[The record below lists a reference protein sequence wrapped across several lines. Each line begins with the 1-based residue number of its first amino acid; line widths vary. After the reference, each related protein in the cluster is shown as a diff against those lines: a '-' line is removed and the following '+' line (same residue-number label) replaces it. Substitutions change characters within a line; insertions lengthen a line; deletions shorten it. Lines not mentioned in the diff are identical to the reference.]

1 MSHVWIAAA
10 DLPAPILARAA
21 ALLNDEETR
30 RVEAFRFDSDRRMS
44 LVARAALRA
53 LLGQHLAVDPR
64 SLRFV
69 TGEHGK
75 PALAG
80 GEVEFNVSHSAG
92 QVAIA
97 ISDSGAIGVDIESM
111 KRSSDLLHLAERF
124 FSSPE
129 AESVRSA
136 SDDERAQRFFAYWTA
151 KESVIKAA
159 GGGLS
164 IELRSFET
172 DPRLGESTPVTNRG
186 GDPRLDGWHVFAIP
200 SPIDTM
206 QLAIASRADVA
217 PPLIRPFD
225 VELL

>member
-21 ALLNDEETR
+21 ALLTDEETR

-111 KRSSDLLHLAERF
+111 KRSTDLLHLAERF
-124 FSSPE
+124 FSPPE
-129 AESVRSA
+129 AENVRA
-136 SDDERAQRFFAYWTA
+136 VSDGERAQRFFAYWTA

-186 GDPRLDGWHVFAIP
+186 GDPRLDGWNVFAIP
-200 SPIDTM
+200 SPIDAM
-206 QLAIASRADVA
+206 QLAIASGAKEAPVVRA
-217 PPLIRPFD
+217 FD
-225 VELL
+225 VELW

>member
-1 MSHVWIAAA
+1 VSHVWIAAA
-10 DLPAPILARAA
+10 DLPAPVLARAA

-53 LLGQHLAVDPR
+53 LLGQHLGVDPR

-111 KRSSDLLHLAERF
+111 KRSIDLLHLAERF
-124 FSSPE
+124 FSPPE
-129 AESVRSA
+129 AENVRSA
-136 SDDERAQRFFAYWTA
+136 SEGERAQRFFGYWTA

-172 DPRLGESTPVTNRG
+172 DPRVGESTPVTNRG
-186 GDPRLDGWHVFAIP
+186 GDPRLDGWNVFAIP
-200 SPIDTM
+200 SPIDAM
-206 QLAIASRADVA
+206 QLAIASRAA
-217 PPLIRPFD
+217 EGQPLIHPFD